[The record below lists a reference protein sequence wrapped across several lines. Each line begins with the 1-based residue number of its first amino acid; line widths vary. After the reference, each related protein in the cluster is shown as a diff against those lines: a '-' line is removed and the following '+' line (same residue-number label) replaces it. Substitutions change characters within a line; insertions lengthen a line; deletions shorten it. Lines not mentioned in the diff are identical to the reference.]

1 MQTQP
6 PFADE
11 DAAQRLARNR
21 VRIGELLTP
30 AFPRSRTMRL
40 LLARGG
46 TIGLIAIGAALFAA
60 KPAAGAR
67 FLRWAPIARALL
79 RALR

>member
-1 MQTQP
+1 MQTP
-6 PFADE
+6 SSPADSDPAE
-11 DAAQRLARNR
+11 RLARNR
-21 VRIGELLTP
+21 IEVEELLVP

-46 TIGLIAIGAALFAA
+46 AIGLAAIAIALFAA

-67 FLRWAPIARALL
+67 FLRWTPVARALL

>member
-1 MQTQP
+1 M
-6 PFADE
+6 
-11 DAAQRLARNR
+11 
-21 VRIGELLTP
+21 TP

-46 TIGLIAIGAALFAA
+46 AIGLVAIAAALFAA
-60 KPAAGAR
+60 KPAAGVR
-67 FLRWAPIARALL
+67 FLRWTPIASALL